1 MIKYYYY
8 ARELTEIFITSKA
21 ENKTIIKTKEEVYIQ
36 CSKFDDKGY
45 IIPLKVFCLSC
56 RDDKTTYFFE
66 INFPIKIRKEE
77 LDEITEEAFDK
88 AYNKGIDECTPFPI
102 PTTDNN

>member
-8 ARELTEIFITSKA
+8 ARKFTEICLTSKSGSKPI
-21 ENKTIIKTKEEVYIQ
+21 ETKEEVYIQ
-36 CSKFDDKGY
+36 ASNFNDQGY
-45 IIPLKVFCLSC
+45 IIPLKAFCLSYKE
-56 RDDKTTYFFE
+56 DNTIYFFE

-88 AYNKGIDECTPFPI
+88 AYNKGINECTPFPI
-102 PTTDNN
+102 TTDNN